1 MCFTPKHDRLQTVF
15 AVVGQ
20 EFSAVWGAVAKR
32 LHAHDKQIGVC
43 IETGA
48 PNVSHPWAP
57 RTLPNDTIWHS
68 YMMDWDYPLYIEWAD
83 VITNMATYPMMHT
96 TDGTE
101 CPTCSCAHS

>member
-1 MCFTPKHDRLQTVF
+1 
-15 AVVGQ
+15 VVGQ

-96 TDGTE
+96 TDGSE